1 MSEPRDRLE
10 ERLDQAFAS
19 IRPRRGFE
27 DELWTRIQARRSPW
41 ARFLESARRVQL
53 GPALGGLAVL
63 LVVVVAGGL
72 LLQHGG
78 PHASSAG
85 SAAEGPTRTAPN
97 AAQPNGAAGADVVTF
112 GPLPPPPQPTG
123 GYAGPVNVTAVT
135 ASVAVPARLPVTRYR
150 EWSAAQADAYAAG
163 LNAQPAGPVPAGA
176 LGRYAGK
183 DFTLVLY
190 PTDTAA
196 GTEPR
201 VVITPAP
208 GALRAAGSD
217 DAAITTAVTD
227 YLSRFNVA
235 PGGGAQS
242 PSVARSGGQVLVRW
256 ALSPLRQGWLVTLGA
271 DLSILMAEAPLP
283 LSPEVAF
290 YATPTSTKQVFFGGP
305 SGGPNVVL
313 DTAEL
318 VYVVASDGTYGY
330 FEPAILYSGRFT
342 QGGVTYQKQVL
353 LPAVH

>member
-10 ERLDQAFAS
+10 ERLDEAFATT
-19 IRPRRGFE
+19 RPRRGFE

-41 ARFLESARRVQL
+41 TRFLESARRVQL
-53 GPALGGLAVL
+53 GPALAGLAVL

-85 SAAEGPTRTAPN
+85 SAAFSQTRTAPN
-97 AAQPNGAAGADVVTF
+97 AAQPNAAAGADAVTF

-123 GYAGPVNVTAVT
+123 GYAGPVTVTAVT
-135 ASVAVPARLPVTRYR
+135 ASAPLPARLPVTRYR
-150 EWSAAQADAYAAG
+150 EWTVAQADAYAAG
-163 LNAQPAGPVPAGA
+163 LNAHPAGPVPSGA

-190 PTDTAA
+190 PTDTAG

-208 GALRAAGSD
+208 GALRAAGAD
-217 DAAITTAVTD
+217 DAAVINAVTD

-235 PGGGAQS
+235 PGGGALA
-242 PSVARSGGQVLVRW
+242 PSVDRGGGQIEVRW
-256 ALSPLRQGWLVTLGA
+256 ALSPLQRGWAVTLGA
-271 DLSILMAEAPLP
+271 DLSILVAEAPLP
-283 LSPEVAF
+283 LSATVAF
-290 YATPTSTKQVFFGGP
+290 YQSGAAPKIPSGGLAGGP
-305 SGGPNVVL
+305 SVVL
-313 DTAEL
+313 DQAEL
-318 VYVVASDGTYGY
+318 TYVIASDGTYGY

-353 LPAVH
+353 WPAVH